1 MEKKMKKITK
11 ITCFIGLKLLIF
23 SVVGC
28 AVLLLLSTF
37 NVLRPQAQSWY
48 LLLLVIGAV
57 LVQWAVLMF
66 VLHLRSD
73 EEGTYCEM
81 DTATWVLTFLPVA
94 ALFFAFLVLYV
105 SLHSSVSFFAL
116 DFADFIITFAVFVAV
131 VVFCFLLS
139 YAYRLATCGRRDSG
153 IRFGRKKRS
162 AKEREQEILDAK
174 EQEKEEKGAEGIVF
188 PDLLDMDREYL
199 RHPYSPEASSQIT
212 LRKLCD
218 GFNMYLESKGMFYKI
233 DTLRSFVAGL
243 ACSHFLILEGLSGTG
258 KTSLPKYFAE
268 YIGSNICFTSVQAS
282 WKDRS
287 DILGYYNDFSAKF
300 RETPFLRA
308 LYRANYETDEINFM
322 VLDEMNLS
330 RVEYYFA
337 DFLSVLELDAQNWKI
352 ELMPVSTG
360 GVLPEKLEE
369 CSIRIPQNV
378 WFIGTANKDDSTFT
392 ITDKVY
398 DRAIV
403 IDFSSRSESVPSSRN
418 LAPLH
423 IGQSKLRS
431 LFEEAWLTPSYALS
445 RELRARFS
453 EITQFILD
461 AFDVNFGNRIL
472 NQIVR
477 FVPVYVACGGT
488 PAKALDIMLARK
500 ILRKLEGRF
509 EEGLKTNLAKLEK
522 LILREFDKSDFS
534 DTLQTIASLKRKLL

>member
-1 MEKKMKKITK
+1 MKKITK
-11 ITCFIGLKLLIF
+11 LTCFIGLKLLVF

-28 AVLLLLSTF
+28 AVLLLL
-37 NVLRPQAQSWY
+37 NVFGVMQPQAQSWY
-48 LLLLVIGAV
+48 LLLLVIAAV
-57 LVQWAVLMF
+57 LIQWAVLIL
-66 VLHLRSD
+66 VLYLRSD

-81 DTATWVLTFLPVA
+81 DAGTWSLTFLPIA
-94 ALFFAFLVLYV
+94 ALVFAFIVMYV
-105 SLHSSVSFFAL
+105 SLHSTVSFFAL
-116 DFADFIITFAVFVAV
+116 DFTDFLVMFAVFAAV
-131 VVFCFLLS
+131 FVFCYLLS
-139 YAYRLATCGRRDSG
+139 YAYRLATNGKRDSG
-153 IRFGRKKRS
+153 VRFGREKRS
-162 AKEREQEILDAK
+162 EKEREQEILDAQ
-174 EQEKEEKGAEGIVF
+174 EQEKEEKGDGIVF
-188 PDLLDMDREYL
+188 PDLLEMDREFL
-199 RHPYSPEASSQIT
+199 HHPYTPSPSSQVT

-268 YIGSNICFTSVQAS
+268 YIGCNICFTSVQAS
-282 WKDRS
+282 WKDRG
-287 DILGYYNDFSAKF
+287 DILGYYNDFTAKF

-308 LYRANYETDEINFM
+308 LYRANYETDEINLM

-337 DFLSVLELDAQNWKI
+337 DFLSVLELDTKNWKI

-369 CSIRIPQNV
+369 CSVRIPQSV

-403 IDFSSRSESVPSSRN
+403 IDFSSRSESVTSSRN
-418 LAPLH
+418 LPTLH
-423 IGQSKLRS
+423 IGQNKLCS

-445 RELRARFS
+445 REMRDRFATV
-453 EITQFILD
+453 TQFVLD

-488 PAKALDIMLARK
+488 AAKALDIMFSRK

-509 EEGLKTNLAKLEK
+509 EDGLKGNLVKLEK
-522 LILREFDKSDFS
+522 LILSEFDKADFS
-534 DTLQTIASLKRKLL
+534 DTLQTIARLKRKLL